1 MMRLIGAGALALS
14 LSAAAEDLTIPAGE
28 SRLLD
33 ADTEVGTLTVGEGA
47 TLWLNGHTL
56 TVNTA
61 LAGPGRVCAVPAGY
75 TLLECVKATGTQY
88 IDTGIKPINEVRI
101 EADVAYTGPTGSS
114 VWQPLIGASNS
125 GNNNIYGVWIWPNS
139 GSKWYVAYNGVDY
152 NTGVAVNN
160 SRCLINA
167 GWKYTSSGKAT
178 VDFKIDGASKLNTTV
193 SKALA
198 TVNQTMM
205 LPARNRNGAVAEIS
219 KCDIY
224 SFKIYNPQTT
234 LVRNYVPMKRN
245 SDEAIGLFDEVSREF
260 FPSTTATPFEAGDE
274 VAIAEGGELH
284 INPPSNATIQN
295 TTLSIAGATKVV
307 VTGGDDNSR
316 YVSSKNQSYF
326 GGTVVKRGGIRTSTW
341 ETLNAFGASGSV
353 VETAL
358 CGDGTS
364 KGGYVV
370 LSDGTGQN
378 ASLYNNNLVL
388 AGEGSGNGAI
398 YVANGQNSGDA
409 KNYFLKTLSLS
420 TNATIKVAGS
430 KTDGFGFRSQQPTE
444 IYLGG
449 HTLTLAGTA
458 RICANNATVC
468 DEGRIVVTLSSYGFK
483 PQTAFSATNATFE
496 VPAGGR
502 VDFSAAGVVCSNL
515 VVAGQALNRNNGY
528 TALHRF
534 EQKPGIA
541 AIYAPVVTLGDASAE
556 NPAATL
562 AIGEFT
568 TANPFPAD
576 YTTFVPGS
584 AITVDLGDM
593 EFDVGDRVVSWSDG
607 HAPSAG
613 VTFVPA
619 GNGWTAEG
627 RAIKLVVH
635 STGDAQGLYV
645 ATTLS
650 PAYARWDLEDEGWKF
665 YTASGNDYPG
675 EWTDGVTGDM
685 QVRFGS
691 AAEYEAIAAAGVSP
705 ASYLLD
711 GNITVPAGEGTYAF
725 SSFSFDFADNVEIDA
740 NGRKI
745 ALPQA
750 MVSGTKPFT
759 VTSTVAGGEIIV
771 DVPAGT
777 RLRNTSMSLAGA
789 VALRK
794 TGAGTFVSALA
805 QTYEGG
811 TFVDAGTAQPP
822 DAQSGSDTTYSHDS
836 FKAFGTGGIHVAS
849 GARFNLRGN
858 YAYRTNIHLDGG
870 TLLNDCVNMTSTNRG
885 GSGVGLLSADSSVFV
900 TNSIVFGDIGSANAG
915 NLGGHEL
922 AIHLP
927 NVNSENCYLRQN
939 LTNGTIRT
947 VLGGGRILVV
957 NDNLDLAGTTLDLGT
972 PVNIA
977 SGKAVNVQNYT
988 ATYDD
993 IYMQGGG
1000 RINVYG
1006 TFKPAGSKGKFYT
1019 CTLQDGATLDL
1030 SGRTAAFNTRCTL
1043 YGGSGWLAEATMSFA
1058 APAEGEDSIVVKVKV
1073 GTLERAK
1080 EIALSEDDDG
1090 RYIVKWGAGEPQ
1102 NVTFE
1107 FADGE
1112 PAASH
1117 GFELKGDS
1125 TGLMVAAKRGFT
1137 IRIAENRDVTIPG
1150 EWVAKNYA
1158 DFGTVEESAIATWLG
1173 GTGANGLP
1181 RWQSWLLGLE
1191 PADARSVVLCVPGRV
1206 TEGEFA
1212 IGANVDVQA
1221 DSGAEVKAYLDTS
1234 ADGEAWN
1241 EKVAEQ
1247 ALPNGG
1253 TVSFNQS
1260 LASDQQRGFYRI
1272 RLAVQ

>member
-1 MMRLIGAGALALS
+1 M
-14 LSAAAEDLTIPAGE
+14 
-28 SRLLD
+28 
-33 ADTEVGTLTVGEGA
+33 
-47 TLWLNGHTL
+47 
-56 TVNTA
+56 
-61 LAGPGRVCAVPAGY
+61 
-75 TLLECVKATGTQY
+75 
-88 IDTGIKPINEVRI
+88 
-101 EADVAYTGPTGSS
+101 
-114 VWQPLIGASNS
+114 
-125 GNNNIYGVWIWPNS
+125 
-139 GSKWYVAYNGVDY
+139 
-152 NTGVAVNN
+152 
-160 SRCLINA
+160 
-167 GWKYTSSGKAT
+167 
-178 VDFKIDGASKLNTTV
+178 
-193 SKALA
+193 
-198 TVNQTMM
+198 
-205 LPARNRNGAVAEIS
+205 
-219 KCDIY
+219 
-224 SFKIYNPQTT
+224 
-234 LVRNYVPMKRN
+234 
-245 SDEAIGLFDEVSREF
+245 
-260 FPSTTATPFEAGDE
+260 
-274 VAIAEGGELH
+274 
-284 INPPSNATIQN
+284 
-295 TTLSIAGATKVV
+295 
-307 VTGGDDNSR
+307 TGGDDNSR
-316 YVSSKNQSYF
+316 YVSSKDQTYF
-326 GGTVVKRGGIRTSTW
+326 GGTVVKRGGIKTSTW
-341 ETLNAFGASGSV
+341 QTLNAFGASGSV

-398 YVANGQNSGDA
+398 YVANGQTSGDA
-409 KNYFLKTLSLS
+409 RNYFLKTLSLS

-444 IYLGG
+444 IYLNG
-449 HTLTLAGTA
+449 HTLTLAGSA

-468 DEGRIVVTLSSYGFK
+468 DEGRIVVTLSSSGFK

-515 VVAGQALNRNNGY
+515 VVAGQALNRSNGY

-541 AIYAPVVTLGDASAE
+541 ASNAPVVTLGDASAE

-562 AIGEFT
+562 AVGEFT
-568 TANPFPAD
+568 PANPFPAD

-584 AITVDLGDM
+584 TITVDLGDM
-593 EFDVGDRVVSWSDG
+593 VFDVGDRVVSWSDG

-635 STGDAQGLYV
+635 SSGDAQGLYV
-645 ATTLS
+645 ATTLA
-650 PAYARWDLEDEGWKF
+650 PAYARWDLENEGWKF
-665 YTASGNDYPG
+665 YTASGDEYSG
-675 EWTDGVTGDM
+675 EWTGGVTGDM

-745 ALPQA
+745 ALPQT

-759 VTSTVAGGEIIV
+759 VTSSVAGGEIIV
-771 DVPAGT
+771 DVAAGT
-777 RLRNTSMSLAGA
+777 TLRNTSMSLAGA

-822 DAQSGSDTTYSHDS
+822 DAAQSGSDTTYSHDS

-870 TLLNDCVNMTSTNRG
+870 TLLNDRVNMTSTTWG
-885 GSGVGLLSADSSVFV
+885 GSGVGSLSADSSVFV
-900 TNSIVFGDIGSANAG
+900 TNSIVFGDAGSANAG
-915 NLGGHEL
+915 DLGGHVLE
-922 AIHLP
+922 IHLP
-927 NVNSENCYLRQN
+927 NLNNDANCYLRQN

-947 VLGGGRILVV
+947 VLGGGRFLVV

-972 PVNIA
+972 PVNIK

-993 IYMQGGG
+993 KYMQGGG
-1000 RINVYG
+1000 CINVYG
-1006 TFKPAGSKGKFYT
+1006 TFTPAGSKGRFYT

-1030 SGRTAAFNTRCTL
+1030 SGRTAAFNTRCAL
-1043 YGGSGWLAEATMSFA
+1043 YNGSGWLAAATMSFA
-1058 APAEGEDSIVVKVKV
+1058 APAEGKDSIVVKVKV
-1073 GTLERAK
+1073 GERAK

-1107 FADGE
+1107 FADDE

-1137 IRIAENRDVTIPG
+1137 IRIAGNKNVTVPG
-1150 EWVAKNYA
+1150 EWVVEKMGES
-1158 DFGTVEESAIATWLG
+1158 FGTQIVDEWLG

-1181 RWQSWLLGLE
+1181 RWQSWLLGLD
-1191 PADARSVVLCVPGRV
+1191 PADAKSVVLCQAAEAQPGDG
-1206 TEGEFA
+1206 TFA
-1212 IGANVDVQA
+1212 VGANIDVQA
-1221 DSGAEVKAYLDTS
+1221 GSGADVTAYLDTS
-1234 ADGEAWN
+1234 SDGETWT
-1241 EKVAEQ
+1241 KVDER
-1247 ALPNGG
+1247 ALSGG
-1253 TVSFNQS
+1253 TVSFS
-1260 LASDQQRGFYRI
+1260 RTLASGQQRGFYRI